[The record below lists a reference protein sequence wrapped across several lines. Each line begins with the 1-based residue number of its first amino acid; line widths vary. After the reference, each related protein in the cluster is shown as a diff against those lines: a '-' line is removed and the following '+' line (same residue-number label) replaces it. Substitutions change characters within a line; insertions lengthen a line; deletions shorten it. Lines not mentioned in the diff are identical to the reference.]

1 MSIDNATRAMR
12 LSVAPPMQKP
22 WGQAVAHVCGLN
34 AVSVGIATEV
44 G

>member
-22 WGQAVAHVCGLN
+22 RGRTVAYVRGPN
-34 AVSVGIATEV
+34 GFPVGIATEV